1 MTRSDK
7 IPLTTA
13 WFLYWGRRLG
23 MSRRET
29 LATPVGEILD
39 MMDCNAI
46 AHGAKVKAA
55 ERSLDDI
62 LFNVR

>member
-7 IPLTTA
+7 IPLNTA

-23 MSRRET
+23 MSRREI
-29 LATPVGEILD
+29 LATPVGEMLD

-46 AHGAKVKAA
+46 AHGAKRKTEAK
-55 ERSLDDI
+55 SLGYY
-62 LFNVR
+62 LFDVR

>member
-1 MTRSDK
+1 
-7 IPLTTA
+7 
-13 WFLYWGRRLG
+13 
-23 MSRRET
+23 MSRREIM
-29 LATPVGEILD
+29 ATPVGEMLD

-55 ERSLDDI
+55 DRSLGDI